1 VPKCAAYLELKC
13 LLSLIQTP
21 NSPVEIM
28 SEIVNF
34 FSTSTS
40 RHFLSLGSDRSWPF
54 ILAISLLSV
63 SMALVSIASVPGAI
77 GWFGIGLAEL
87 MLVIAVIDWRH
98 FIIPDRLNAAAF
110 VLGLAHAWF
119 QNPEDI
125 VVTLASA
132 LARGAVLAA
141 AFWALRLSYDRL
153 RGREGL
159 GFGDVKLAGVAGVWL
174 GWLMLPL
181 AVELAAVSAL
191 AFYGLRQVFS
201 REPMSA
207 TSRLPFGGFLAIAIW
222 LTWILENASA
232 S

>member
-1 VPKCAAYLELKC
+1 MN
-13 LLSLIQTP
+13 I
-21 NSPVEIM
+21 
-28 SEIVNF
+28 
-34 FSTSTS
+34 FSTSTP
-40 RHFLSLGSDRSWPF
+40 RHLLSPDRSWPI
-54 ILAISLLSV
+54 ILVIGLCSV
-63 SMALVSIASVPGAI
+63 AMALISVATAPGVI
-77 GWFGIGLAEL
+77 GWLGIGLAEL
-87 MLVIAVIDWRH
+87 MLAIAVIDWRY
-98 FIIPDRLNAAAF
+98 FVIPDRLNAAAL

-141 AFWALRLSYDRL
+141 AFWVLRVSYERI

-181 AVELAAVSAL
+181 AIELAAVSAL
-191 AFYGLRQVFS
+191 AFYGLRQVLV

-207 TSRLPFGGFLAIAIW
+207 TSRLPFGAFLAIAIW
-222 LTWILENASA
+222 LTWVLENAGA